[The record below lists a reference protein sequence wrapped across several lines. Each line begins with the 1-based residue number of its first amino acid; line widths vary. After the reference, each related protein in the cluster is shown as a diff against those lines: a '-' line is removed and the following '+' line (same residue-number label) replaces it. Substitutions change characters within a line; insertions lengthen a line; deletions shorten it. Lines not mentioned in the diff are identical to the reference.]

1 MCCARVERELS
12 ANTNCEQLA
21 PFIVSSMQGAFLLAK
36 AQRDPA
42 PVVHLK
48 EVLFTRVLQR
58 A

>member
-1 MCCARVERELS
+1 LS

>member
-1 MCCARVERELS
+1 VPARELR
-12 ANTNCEQLA
+12 ADTNCEQLA
-21 PFIVSSMQGAFLLAK
+21 PFIVSSMQGVFLLAK

-42 PVVHLK
+42 PVVNLK